1 MDEQNNFL
9 KRLFEKLLKEAFTTV
24 LLVLISYY
32 FISEERRTKTD
43 LITLYREDRV
53 ELLNTLE
60 KRNTEIQDLYEKII
74 YKK

>member
-1 MDEQNNFL
+1 MEEQNNFL
-9 KRLFEKLLKEAFTTV
+9 KRLFEKLIKEAFTTV

-43 LITLYREDRV
+43 LITLYREDRA